1 MSEFNFKN
9 TGLSIQE
16 YKLRNRSKESF
27 ENQTDNIPL
36 GIKLPLEK
44 GTKSNE
50 TLFKMNFNRSDQI
63 SNNLKVL
70 LMTRKGEVLGLPDF
84 GTNLIDIYNRGDLD
98 NIEELAMSE
107 IGSAVRQYTPQ
118 VNLEDFTSEFIS
130 SENQDNYYKL
140 DITYSTPD
148 QNSLAKQITIKIKTS
163 R

>member
-44 GTKSNE
+44 GIKSNE

-63 SNNLKVL
+63 GNNLKVL
-70 LMTRKGEVLGLPDF
+70 LMTRKGEVLGFPEF

-98 NIEELAMSE
+98 NIEDLAMSE
-107 IGSAVRQYTPQ
+107 IGSAVSQYTPQ
-118 VNLEDFTSEFIS
+118 VSLEDFTSEFITS
-130 SENQDNYYKL
+130 DNQDNYYKL
-140 DITYSTPD
+140 DITYSTSEQD
-148 QNSLAKQITIKIKTS
+148 SFAKQITIKIKTS